1 MNSPETEIELLKLD
15 SVQTA
20 PGIYVITQR
29 GMTHIPD
36 NLACA

>member
-1 MNSPETEIELLKLD
+1 MNYPETEIELLKLD

-29 GMTHIPD
+29 GMTNIPD

>member
-29 GMTHIPD
+29 GILHALLPRAD
-36 NLACA
+36 